1 MSTVDRLAELKR
13 QREATGPEAHA
24 EARAQ
29 RRQRTEEM
37 KIALRSRDLEQEL
50 AEIQEHEDLT
60 RALQE
65 DTRTTEA
72 GSTPSTALAARLKS
86 AETAEAEA
94 VAFADQV
101 RRDVFRLKHEILI
114 DEQHRQLMTR
124 HAERVRNECLR
135 VQRGDKVA
143 PVEYI
148 LPVNGFLAKVGR
160 ITMLRVVVG
169 DCNVTFSTYPGPG
182 NAEIRLGITGNIWK
196 GMWAGA
202 KGCVYE
208 PPWVHWNRID
218 HEKNIPFG
226 QDLGAHTGPVGH
238 NVMPAVDMNFQDDV
252 FLLPHFRAEICTH
265 LEYQSI
271 IHNLPNGTAL
281 IYNPKLD
288 HTFDV
293 TLKYLARM
301 KTLNRLEFATIS
313 SVSPSLFCE

>member
-124 HAERVRNECLR
+124 HAERVRNESER
-135 VQRGDKVA
+135 VRRGDKVA

-148 LPVNGFLAKVGR
+148 LQVQGFKKKQTSFT
-160 ITMLRVVVG
+160 ILRVVVG
-169 DCNVTFSTYPGPG
+169 DCNITFSTYPTEHST
-182 NAEIRLGITGNIWK
+182 ALKCKDWESMWTGKNY
-196 GMWAGA
+196 
-202 KGCVYE
+202 VHE
-208 PPWVHWNRID
+208 TPWDHWNRLDTEKLSTSRTSDEGGGHSVIPVID
-218 HEKNIPFG
+218 K
-226 QDLGAHTGPVGH
+226 D
-238 NVMPAVDMNFQDDV
+238 FQDDV
-252 FLLPHFRAEICTH
+252 FLLPHFRDEISTH
-265 LEYQSI
+265 LESQSL
-271 IHNLPNGTAL
+271 IHAGRNTVLPNGHAFAL
-281 IYNPKLD
+281 AQYNPWLD
-288 HTFDV
+288 VTFDV
-293 TLKYLARM
+293 TLKFLARI
-301 KTLNRLEFATIS
+301 KRLNRLEFATIS
-313 SVSPSLFCE
+313 SVSPLVIL